1 MPEGGEIVEACGF
14 TDTFPGHKPFVIVT
28 SFWFD
33 AFEHGFEVD
42 PDRAG
47 NRLARTL
54 LHELVHWVR
63 NEAGA
68 SDQIL
73 VGGFKGHY
81 QEAGRVFAEIAFGTP
96 NICTDD
102 EIWAAILSRRT

>member
-1 MPEGGEIVEACGF
+1 
-14 TDTFPGHKPFVIVT
+14 
-28 SFWFD
+28 
-33 AFEHGFEVD
+33 
-42 PDRAG
+42 
-47 NRLARTL
+47 
-54 LHELVHWVR
+54 
-63 NEAGA
+63 
-68 SDQIL
+68 L